1 MNLRLLIYSTI
12 CILITSSFHP
22 LHEIK
27 ISTSEIDYKNNTIQ
41 IRIKLFADDLA
52 SALSQQTKKNVPFE
66 GTSVDGNTLIFLN
79 QYIQSNVAININNSP
94 IKYHYKSSVIEENL
108 AAEIKT
114 VYLVYEA
121 TYTTNVP
128 IKSFQLK
135 NTLLFDAIPEQKNI
149 SKIHL
154 FPNGDTNIL
163 TFENQNGDTQK
174 QLLF

>member
-1 MNLRLLIYSTI
+1 MNLRILTYSI
-12 CILITSSFHP
+12 IFILITSSFHP

-27 ISTSEIDYKNNTIQ
+27 ISTSDIELKNNIIQ

-66 GTSVDGNTLIFLN
+66 GTSVDANTLIFLN
-79 QYIQSNVAININNSP
+79 QYIQSNVAITINNSP
-94 IKYHYKSSVIEENL
+94 VTYHYKSSVIEENL

-114 VYLVYEA
+114 VYLVYESIYSNKA
-121 TYTTNVP
+121 P

-149 SKIHL
+149 SKIRL
-154 FPNGDTNIL
+154 LQNDETKIL